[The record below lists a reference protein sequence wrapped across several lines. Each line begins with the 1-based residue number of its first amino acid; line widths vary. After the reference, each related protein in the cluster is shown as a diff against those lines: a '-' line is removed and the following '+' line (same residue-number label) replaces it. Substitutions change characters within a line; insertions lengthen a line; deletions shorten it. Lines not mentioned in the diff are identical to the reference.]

1 MIKCLHISKEKRV
14 KFGIWG
20 SFIFSPWAKFLLNWM
35 VHEYHYWLELEI
47 DDLTGGFTASRW
59 PFRAGWSWVSA
70 ISHTMLLQTRFSWLQ
85 DPAPLCTLSGQTSEN
100 TVSPPHYSP
109 ERTPFVETKQGSEIK
124 HTLYFQI
131 CHTFENPEIEQP
143 HLHHH
148 HRLTSFAQRVL

>member
-20 SFIFSPWAKFLLNWM
+20 SFIFSPWARFLLNWM
-35 VHEYHYWLELEI
+35 VREHHYWLELET

-59 PFRAGWSWVSA
+59 PFRAGRSWVSA
-70 ISHTMLLQTRFSWLQ
+70 ISHTALLRTQFSWLQ

-131 CHTFENPEIEQP
+131 CRPFENPGIEQP

-148 HRLTSFAQRVL
+148 HRLTAFAQRVL